1 MDWLT
6 NVLDHLCKAILLW
19 LNHSIACVR
28 MRKIATKIARVNGP
42 LSSLMQQ
49 RLRQTRTQGPASST
63 PPPLRDSGD
72 RTLGTRLSKVVLTRN
87 RVLPESSP
95 ASSSFAL
102 REIVPSLFTSKN
114 SPLNVIMLNGFL
126 ASFWKKRY
134 TKINI
139 VTFFWHKTLALKL
152 YI

>member
-1 MDWLT
+1 
-6 NVLDHLCKAILLW
+6 
-19 LNHSIACVR
+19 
-28 MRKIATKIARVNGP
+28 MRKIATKIARVNRP

-126 ASFWKKRY
+126 ASF
-134 TKINI
+134 
-139 VTFFWHKTLALKL
+139 
-152 YI
+152 

>member
-1 MDWLT
+1 M
-6 NVLDHLCKAILLW
+6 W
-19 LNHSIACVR
+19 LNNSIACVR
-28 MRKIATKIARVNGP
+28 MRKIATKIARVNRP

-63 PPPLRDSGD
+63 PPPLRNSGD
-72 RTLGTRLSKVVLTRN
+72 RTLGTRLRLSKVVLTRCN

-126 ASFWKKRY
+126 ASFWRGKK
-134 TKINI
+134 K
-139 VTFFWHKTLALKL
+139 KL
-152 YI
+152 NKNWLWNYIFKYLIHFMTPRELSL